1 MSLSL
6 ARLLNDPFTL
16 VDCFVEDA
24 LPRELSDKINQFRNG
39 VFHRRETDTHVN
51 YDICLPGVKLEN
63 IQVDVNNSVVSI
75 SVEEDVEETR
85 NNSYSHHFTGLKR
98 TFKLQP
104 GVSDDSLDAS
114 HANGVLT
121 LSYPKVDNDVVN
133 TTRRVKINQ

>member
-1 MSLSL
+1 MSLSF

-75 SVEEDVEETR
+75 YVEETSEVKT
-85 NNSYSHHFTGLKR
+85 NNSYHHHFSGLKR
-98 TFKLQP
+98 TFKLP
-104 GVSDDSLDAS
+104 LGVSDDSVNAS
-114 HANGVLT
+114 HLDGVLT
-121 LSYPKVDNDVVN
+121 LSYPKVDNDFVN